1 MQTYFVRIVALVA
14 TVVGGWLALA
24 APIMYGT

>member
-1 MQTYFVRIVALVA
+1 MQTHFIKIAAFVA
-14 TVVGGWLALA
+14 TVAGGWLALA